1 MRARIAV
8 LSLSVFLGAAA
19 GSAQNTPQGGPP
31 TPQVDYSTVN
41 CSGFVSDQRVP
52 DEVRLV
58 SGEQSNYKL
67 AWSSGDYVYIN
78 RGQDKGV
85 RVGDRFSVVRPD
97 KDPTDVPW
105 FKWQVKLFRAM
116 GTQYSDAGQVR
127 VVNVQPKVSIAEVI
141 FSCGYLQRGD
151 ILVPYQNRPTPPYRD
166 PAAAFNH
173 FAPVSGKPVAM
184 AVGGKDYG
192 QVFGKLS
199 AVYVNL
205 GTNQGVKVGDYFR
218 IFRYQ
223 GSMAETVPQNKGYQ
237 YSIYGFGSAPTRY
250 EWNDL
255 PREVLGEGIVIN
267 VSRNS
272 STMVITFNS
281 VEVYAGDYVEIE

>member
-1 MRARIAV
+1 
-8 LSLSVFLGAAA
+8 LGAGAS
-19 GSAQNTPQGGPP
+19 SAQNVTPAAPP
-31 TPQVDYSTVN
+31 IPQIDYSTVN
-41 CSGFVSDQRVP
+41 CSGFVSDQKVP
-52 DEVRLV
+52 DEIRLV
-58 SGEQSNYKL
+58 SGEESNYKVTF
-67 AWSSGDYVYIN
+67 ARGDYVHIN

-105 FKWQVKLFRAM
+105 FKWQAKLLKAM
-116 GTQYSDAGQVR
+116 GTPYLDAGQIR
-127 VVNVQPKVSIAEVI
+127 VVSVQPKVSVAQVS
-141 FSCGYLQRGD
+141 FSCDYMQRGD
-151 ILVPYQNRPTPPYRD
+151 ILVPYQDRPAPPFKD
-166 PAAAFNH
+166 ATAFDH

-184 AVGGKDYG
+184 VVAGKDYG
-192 QVFGKLS
+192 QVYGKLS
-199 AVYVNL
+199 PVYVNL

-250 EWNDL
+250 EWNEL

-267 VSRNS
+267 VNRNS

-281 VEVYAGDYVEIE
+281 IEVYAGDYVEIE